1 MTDLLKTIK
10 NFKGDILISMPLL
23 DTEIFVKVYKN
34 DLINRLSEPGI
45 AEQMYIISQYN
56 TAIYLSPRSPE

>member
-10 NFKGDILISMPLL
+10 NFKGEIFINVPLL
-23 DTEIFVKVYKN
+23 DTEIWVKVYKN
-34 DLINRLSEPGI
+34 DLIKRLWRGGI
-45 AEQMYIISQYN
+45 AEQMYIVSQYN

>member
-23 DTEIFVKVYKN
+23 DTEIFIKVYKN
-34 DLINRLSEPGI
+34 DLIRRLSEPGI

-56 TAIYLSPRSPE
+56 TAIYLATRVDR